1 MDINFNLIKDEILR
15 RAKEARACAEQYA
28 RAYKAETMQ
37 DLCNVIKDNFDW
49 AYRNMVIDTALLMLY
64 RDDFAKNGIFVNTSV
79 SKGYL
84 LCDNATVRAYGNA
97 TVRAYGNATVEALGN
112 ATVRACDNATVEAWG
127 NATVEAWGN
136 ATVEAC
142 DNATV
147 EALGNATVEACD
159 NATVEACDNATV
171 RACDNATVRACDNA
185 TVEACDNATVEA
197 CDNATVEAL
206 GNAYVSSYAIV
217 ECKLS
222 ENAIYRVRSTQ
233 TVFYASDNITFKKH

>member
-171 RACDNATVRACDNA
+171 
-185 TVEACDNATVEA
+185 
-197 CDNATVEAL
+197 EAL

>member
-15 RAKEARACAEQYA
+15 RAKEACACAEQYA

-84 LCDNATVRAYGNA
+84 LC
-97 TVRAYGNATVEALGN
+97 GNATVEAY
-112 ATVRACDNATVEAWG
+112 
-127 NATVEAWGN
+127 
-136 ATVEAC
+136 
-142 DNATV
+142 
-147 EALGNATVEACD
+147 
-159 NATVEACDNATV
+159 
-171 RACDNATVRACDNA
+171 
-185 TVEACDNATVEA
+185 
-197 CDNATVEAL
+197 
-206 GNAYVSSYAIV
+206 GNAYCQSYSLI

>member
-97 TVRAYGNATVEALGN
+97 TVEALGN

-171 RACDNATVRACDNA
+171 
-185 TVEACDNATVEA
+185 
-197 CDNATVEAL
+197 EAL

>member
-171 RACDNATVRACDNA
+171 
-185 TVEACDNATVEA
+185 EA

>member
-112 ATVRACDNATVEAWG
+112 ATVRACDNATVR
-127 NATVEAWGN
+127 
-136 ATVEAC
+136 AC
-142 DNATV
+142 D
-147 EALGNATVEACD
+147 NATVEACD

-171 RACDNATVRACDNA
+171 EALGNA